1 MKKSGVI
8 SYFIIGAFLLLLV
21 IGGGTVINNFVK
33 DVKKQDIA
41 SVKEDN
47 SNKKNDLDTNK
58 TEEENKESEDNSKK
72 EVDKNKEMMAKEQ
85 VSTIPKTG
93 PSSTSPFM
101 APVMGFVVYLF
112 VFGYKKL
119 FD

>member
-72 EVDKNKEMMAKEQ
+72 EADKNKEMVAKEQ

>member
-8 SYFIIGAFLLLLV
+8 SYFVIGAFLLLLV

-41 SVKEDN
+41 SVKEDD

-58 TEEENKESEDNSKK
+58 AEEEKKESEDNSKQETNK
-72 EVDKNKEMMAKEQ
+72 DKEMIVKEQ
-85 VSTIPKTG
+85 VNTIPKTG

>member
-8 SYFIIGAFLLLLV
+8 SYFVIGAFLLLLV

-58 TEEENKESEDNSKK
+58 TEEEKKESEDSSKQETNK
-72 EVDKNKEMMAKEQ
+72 DKEMVAKEQ
-85 VSTIPKTG
+85 ISTIPKTG
-93 PSSTSPFM
+93 PSNTSPLT
-101 APVMGFVVYLF
+101 APVTGFIVYLF

>member
-58 TEEENKESEDNSKK
+58 TEEENKEM
-72 EVDKNKEMMAKEQ
+72 VAKEQ

-93 PSSTSPFM
+93 PSNTSPLI
-101 APVMGFVVYLF
+101 APAMGFVVYLF

>member
-8 SYFIIGAFLLLLV
+8 SYFVIGAFLLLLV

-33 DVKKQDIA
+33 DAKKQDTVA
-41 SVKEDN
+41 VKEDD
-47 SNKKNDLDTNK
+47 SNKKSDLNTDK
-58 TEEENKESEDNSKK
+58 IEEENKESEDNSKK
-72 EVDKNKEMMAKEQ
+72 EVDKNKEMVAKEQ

-93 PSSTSPFM
+93 PSSTSPFI
-101 APVMGFVVYLF
+101 APAMGFVVYLF

>member
-21 IGGGTVINNFVK
+21 IGSGTVINNFVK
-33 DVKKQDIA
+33 DAKKQDTVA
-41 SVKEDN
+41 VKEDD
-47 SNKKNDLDTNK
+47 SNKRGDLNTNK
-58 TEEENKESEDNSKK
+58 TEEEKKESEDNSKK
-72 EVDKNKEMMAKEQ
+72 EVDKNKEMVAKEQ

-93 PSSTSPFM
+93 SSNTSPLI
-101 APVMGFVVYLF
+101 APATGFIVYLF

>member
-8 SYFIIGAFLLLLV
+8 SYFVIGAFLLLLV
-21 IGGGTVINNFVK
+21 IGGGTIINNFVK
-33 DVKKQDIA
+33 DAKKQDTVA
-41 SVKEDN
+41 VKEDD
-47 SNKKNDLDTNK
+47 SNKKSDLNTDK
-58 TEEENKESEDNSKK
+58 TEEENKEM
-72 EVDKNKEMMAKEQ
+72 VAKEQ

-93 PSSTSPFM
+93 PSNTSPLI
-101 APVMGFVVYLF
+101 APAMGFVVYLF

>member
-33 DVKKQDIA
+33 DIKKQDIA

-72 EVDKNKEMMAKEQ
+72 EVDKNKEMVAKEQ

-93 PSSTSPFM
+93 PSNTSPLI
-101 APVMGFVVYLF
+101 APAMGFVVYLF

>member
-8 SYFIIGAFLLLLV
+8 SYFVIGAFLLLLV

-58 TEEENKESEDNSKK
+58 TEEEKKESEDNSKK
-72 EVDKNKEMMAKEQ
+72 EVDKNKEMVAKEQ